1 MSRYGKVNH
10 GCKVCRDAGKCK
22 EEWMSHDTTNGSG
35 LVICLTLLNQECRYC
50 GDLGHTPKYCV
61 KAAKDKADRERDAA
75 KFKAFQERQ
84 QRIKSFNSKS
94 SVKSKEQPKAQT
106 GRFAM
111 LCDDSDDESP
121 RKAPSPKKKQ
131 SKTKVTVSDDESEF
145 PALPSNTNIAMW
157 PEHAPETLRGKP
169 MAWNDM
175 ITMARG
181 VMDGYVTPELS
192 GLFDLKRDAKG
203 LSERETKAAIHRQEC
218 FKGLNGKGWADLDSD
233 DDDW

>member
-1 MSRYGKVNH
+1 
-10 GCKVCRDAGKCK
+10 
-22 EEWMSHDTTNGSG
+22 
-35 LVICLTLLNQECRYC
+35 
-50 GDLGHTPKYCV
+50 
-61 KAAKDKADRERDAA
+61 
-75 KFKAFQERQ
+75 
-84 QRIKSFNSKS
+84 
-94 SVKSKEQPKAQT
+94 
-106 GRFAM
+106 
-111 LCDDSDDESP
+111 
-121 RKAPSPKKKQ
+121 
-131 SKTKVTVSDDESEF
+131 
-145 PALPSNTNIAMW
+145 MW